1 MIIQNVCLSINKLC
15 NDSLHF
21 VFLFVYI
28 IFKLCSMKYNLDLLL
43 NLTMDTL
50 TSFFLSVKHS
60 KFADLY
66 YQSFL
71 YKHWNVLY

>member
-1 MIIQNVCLSINKLC
+1 MIIQNVCLSIKNCVMMHYILY
-15 NDSLHF
+15 SYF
-21 VFLFVYI
+21 VFI
-28 IFKLCSMKYNLDLLL
+28 IFKLYSMKYNLDIFL

-50 TSFFLSVKHS
+50 TSIFLSVNHF

-71 YKHWNVLY
+71 CEHWNVLY